1 MRNHAFWVG
10 PTLATIAGLLTL
22 DSGLG
27 SPAAWT
33 AAVAVLCMIWWIFN
47 PVPIPVASCLPL
59 AILPLVGA
67 IPMRDVSIA
76 YGSPLILLLLG
87 GFILS
92 TALAHNRAH
101 ERLAIFMVRTF
112 GGTSG
117 RQLVFGFM
125 VAAAALSMW
134 ISNTATSL
142 MLVPVA
148 LAVLERSDDHR
159 RLAPPLLMGIA
170 FAANVGGIGTPI
182 GTPTNLVFMQIYTDQ
197 GYAEIDFLQWMT
209 WAVPVVVIF
218 VPLICLWLTRGIG
231 DLEAAKMP
239 EPQPWESAERR
250 VLIVFALTAL
260 AWMTRTAPFGGWST
274 WLQLPAH
281 DSHVALL
288 ASVALFIVPNGKGG
302 RLLEWSAV
310 EKMPWG
316 VLLLFAGG
324 VCLASAFKTTG
335 ISAALGEQ
343 FGGIAVWPVVFMVAA
358 IALTVTFVT
367 EMTSNIATAS
377 LMMPILL
384 SVALGADINP
394 LLLMVPAAMSA
405 SCAFML
411 PVATA
416 PNTVVYSTGR
426 FSVIELAREGV
437 VLNLLGALLI
447 TGVAILFFT

>member
-1 MRNHAFWVG
+1 M
-10 PTLATIAGLLTL
+10 ATIAGLLTL
-22 DSGLG
+22 DSGIG

-33 AAVAVLCMIWWIFN
+33 VAVAVLCMIWWIFN
-47 PVPIPVASCLPL
+47 PVPIPVVSCLPL
-59 AILPLVGA
+59 AVLPLVGA
-67 IPMRDVSIA
+67 MPMHDVSVA

-92 TALAHNRAH
+92 TALAHNHAH
-101 ERLAIFMVRTF
+101 ERLAIFMVRLF

-125 VAAAALSMW
+125 VAAATLSMW
-134 ISNTATSL
+134 ISNTATTL

-159 RLAPPLLMGIA
+159 RLAAPLLMGIA

-197 GYAEIDFLQWMT
+197 GYAEIDFLQWMI
-209 WAVPVVVIF
+209 WAVPVVLVFI
-218 VPLICLWLTRGIG
+218 PLIWLWLTRGIG
-231 DLEAAKMP
+231 DLKAATMP
-239 EPQPWESAERR
+239 KPAPWSIAERR
-250 VLIVFALTAL
+250 VLILFVLTAL

-274 WLQLPAH
+274 LLDLPAH

-288 ASVALFIVPNGKGG
+288 ASVMLFIIPNGKGG
-302 RLLEWSAV
+302 RLLEWSVA

-343 FGGIAVWPVVFMVAA
+343 FSNIALWPVVFMVAA
-358 IALTVTFVT
+358 IALSVTFIT

-384 SVALGADINP
+384 AVAIGADINP

-426 FSVIELAREGV
+426 FSVMDLVREGV
-437 VLNLLGALLI
+437 VLNLLGAILI
-447 TGVAILFFT
+447 TGVAMLFFT